1 MLARVT
7 WKRATL
13 QSKQERLVAESSGGS
28 NNQSESNDPAK
39 EKPTDE
45 TIKVK
50 ITDISYNFVKK
61 DGVVNAYTEIK
72 GITKGVDH
80 VSLCYV
86 IYYKDGTY
94 DVQ

>member
-1 MLARVT
+1 MVSSWKNFAFRAYAAKVT
-7 WKRATL
+7 WKKATL

-61 DGVVNAYTEIK
+61 DGIMSPAIQNA
-72 GITKGVDH
+72 
-80 VSLCYV
+80 SL
-86 IYYKDGTY
+86 I
-94 DVQ
+94 

>member
-1 MLARVT
+1 MEEGDFTEQAG
-7 WKRATL
+7 
-13 QSKQERLVAESSGGS
+13 EIGGGSSGGG

-61 DGVVNAYTEIK
+61 NGIMSPGNTKCISHLIK
-72 GITKGVDH
+72 QVKNGKHGN
-80 VSLCYV
+80 S
-86 IYYKDGTY
+86 K
-94 DVQ
+94 

>member
-1 MLARVT
+1 MEEGDFTEQAG
-7 WKRATL
+7 
-13 QSKQERLVAESSGGS
+13 EIGGGSSGGS

-61 DGVVNAYTEIK
+61 DRRKRNKQNCDICK
-72 GITKGVDH
+72 SI
-80 VSLCYV
+80 
-86 IYYKDGTY
+86 
-94 DVQ
+94 